1 MNARQRMLATIT
13 LMMLALL
20 GAGFTLQTSNVPQA
34 AYTVTLTDVDF
45 PVKVPAEVR
54 AAFAGKWDLQIAEGN
69 KFTVSKDD
77 QLVTEG
83 KYTSTA
89 DRLVLTD
96 EKGPLSCSQEQGQE
110 TGTYKWVGKDGNLT
124 LKAIDDK
131 CNGRRFILTLKA
143 WSKKS

>member
-1 MNARQRMLATIT
+1 MKARQRMLATLI
-13 LMMLALL
+13 LMTLALPS
-20 GAGFTLQTSNVPQA
+20 AGFTLQTSNVPAA
-34 AYTVTLTDVDF
+34 AYTVTLADLDF

-54 AAFAGKWDLQIAEGN
+54 AAFAGKWDLNIAEGN

-77 QLVTEG
+77 QVVAEG
-83 KYTSTA
+83 TYTSTA

-96 EKGPLSCSQEQGQE
+96 EKGPLSCSQEQGQG
-110 TGTYKWVGKDGNLT
+110 TGTYKWVRKEEQLI

-131 CNGRRFILTLKA
+131 CNGRRFILTLKP